1 MGQEVAPKRMT
12 VKVLSLK
19 INPASS
25 TKTCSVLGAD
35 VTWNDTW
42 KDTVSTSR
50 EEEKVWLVTAPGTGW
65 PP

>member
-50 EEEKVWLVTAPGTGW
+50 EEEKVC
-65 PP
+65 